1 MRKKRNRKHHRPKKK
16 SPTSSTKTGHRQ
28 RFLEAQRQH
37 HQGHFAEAVRHYR
50 QLLAADPSNAE
61 VLTGLGSALRDM
73 GQIEQ
78 SIECYDKAIATEPG
92 SAPTYRALL
101 NLLKKTG
108 RMDDALLYVQRAME
122 SAAGDA
128 RLCRTVCAFLKQAGM
143 REAAYFYYQTFL
155 RDQPQCAHALW
166 GSTHLLPL
174 VYRKE
179 EDIPVWRDRFEHSLQ
194 RLEDSIQGKPLDDVQ
209 QAISGVLTGSNFYL
223 PYQGKDDKPFQV
235 RFGRLVQQV
244 ARAAYPQWAEPPKKT
259 KRAKARIG
267 YASFHFHGHTVA
279 KLFGGWLKAADR
291 DRFEIV
297 GYHLGRKRD
306 RASQTIAGWCDVHRY
321 LPQIDIQQMGGVIRE
336 DELDVL
342 VYPSI
347 GMEPVT
353 LLLASL
359 CLAPVQC
366 AAWGHPVTT
375 GLTTIDYFL
384 SSELMEPEDGQA
396 HYSEQ
401 LVRLP
406 NLSVYYQRPNVGTVV
421 LDRNEFGLNKEH
433 SVFLC
438 CQYLSKYLP
447 QFDLVFPRIAQAL
460 PSARF
465 IFIAHQHESAT
476 FTFQNRLTEA
486 FQREGLEVGKY
497 CSMLPR
503 LKFQDFF
510 GLIRMAD
517 VYLDTIEWSGGNTR
531 SEALACGLP
540 VVTLPGTFMRGR
552 HTSAMLERMNAR
564 ETIASSV
571 DEYVELATRL
581 GKDADYRRE
590 ISRQLIERNELIF
603 HDRQAIDALERFYET
618 AMT

>member
-1 MRKKRNRKHHRPKKK
+1 
-16 SPTSSTKTGHRQ
+16 
-28 RFLEAQRQH
+28 
-37 HQGHFAEAVRHYR
+37 
-50 QLLAADPSNAE
+50 
-61 VLTGLGSALRDM
+61 
-73 GQIEQ
+73 
-78 SIECYDKAIATEPG
+78 
-92 SAPTYRALL
+92 
-101 NLLKKTG
+101 
-108 RMDDALLYVQRAME
+108 
-122 SAAGDA
+122 
-128 RLCRTVCAFLKQAGM
+128 
-143 REAAYFYYQTFL
+143 
-155 RDQPQCAHALW
+155 
-166 GSTHLLPL
+166 
-174 VYRKE
+174 
-179 EDIPVWRDRFEHSLQ
+179 
-194 RLEDSIQGKPLDDVQ
+194 
-209 QAISGVLTGSNFYL
+209 
-223 PYQGKDDKPFQV
+223 
-235 RFGRLVQQV
+235 
-244 ARAAYPQWAEPPKKT
+244 
-259 KRAKARIG
+259 
-267 YASFHFHGHTVA
+267 
-279 KLFGGWLKAADR
+279 
-291 DRFEIV
+291 
-297 GYHLGRKRD
+297 
-306 RASQTIAGWCDVHRY
+306 
-321 LPQIDIQQMGGVIRE
+321 MGGVIRE

-465 IFIAHQHESAT
+465 VFIAHQHESVT
-476 FTFQNRLTEA
+476 FTFQNRLSEA
-486 FQREGLEVGKY
+486 FQREGLEAGKY

-517 VYLDTIEWSGGNTR
+517 VYLDTIEWSGGNT
-531 SEALACGLP
+531 SFEAIACGMP
-540 VVTLPGTFMRGR
+540 VVTLPGAFMRGR
-552 HTSAMLERMNAR
+552 HTSAMLERMNAN

-581 GKDADYRRE
+581 GMDADYRRE
-590 ISRQLIERNELIF
+590 ISRQLAERSEMIF
-603 HDRQAIDALERFYET
+603 PDQEAIDGLERFYEN
-618 AMT
+618 AMK